1 MGGSGCPVVSED
13 IQEYIDENLYEAGK
27 IQKVEPHHKFLPKKK
42 QRIISGE
49 AYVDYTL
56 LTLEEQNDGAW
67 S

>member
-1 MGGSGCPVVSED
+1 MGD
-13 IQEYIDENLYEAGK
+13 LADLMRNLYEAGK
-27 IQKVEPHHKFLPKKK
+27 IQKVEPHSKFLPKKK